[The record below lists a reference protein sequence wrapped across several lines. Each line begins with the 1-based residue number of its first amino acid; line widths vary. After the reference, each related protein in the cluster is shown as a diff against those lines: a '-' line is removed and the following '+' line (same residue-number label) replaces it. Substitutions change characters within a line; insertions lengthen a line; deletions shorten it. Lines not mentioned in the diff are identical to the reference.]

1 MKNRMKAW
9 LGAGLVVLL
18 FAAAPQ
24 PAPAQTKPEDK
35 VKALQKMLPG
45 DVDFK
50 FGSVTTGSTPGS
62 ILVKD
67 VVITQKPNPAQPKA
81 DQPIKIAEIELR
93 EYDEKSPKPQFA
105 DVSLRG
111 VQIPLDDSDQKD
123 LKAMGYTQVVLD
135 FTYKFR
141 FDQSTTTLTINEI
154 RIDGVDMGSLSIQ
167 LTLGGIPSIDWSDEK
182 NLQMMMGA
190 TIVGAT
196 IKYKDMSLIER
207 ALKKEATEKNV
218 TVDVLRAQKIAE
230 VKVEEDKEPSAA
242 GKAAYGAFRKFME
255 KPGTITIS
263 AKPKQPVP
271 IMGVMAIK
279 DFGQA
284 AELFGLTVS
293 AE

>member
-1 MKNRMKAW
+1 MKAW
-9 LGAGLVVLL
+9 LGAGLAVLL
-18 FAAAPQ
+18 FAAAPL

-35 VKALQKMLPG
+35 IKALQKMLPG
-45 DVDFK
+45 EIDLK
-50 FGSVTTGSTPGS
+50 YGSVAAGATPGS
-62 ILVKD
+62 VIVKD

-81 DQPIKIAEIELR
+81 EQPIKIAEIEMR
-93 EYDEKSPKPQFA
+93 EYDEKNAKPQFA
-105 DVSLRG
+105 DISLRG
-111 VQIPLDDSDQKD
+111 VQVPLDDSDQKD

-141 FDQSTTTLTINEI
+141 FDQPNTTLTISEI
-154 RIDGVDMGSLSIQ
+154 RIDGIEMGSLSIQ

-182 NLQMMMGA
+182 SMQMMMGA
-190 TIVGAT
+190 TVVSAT

-207 ALKKEATEKNV
+207 ALKKDAADKKI
-218 TVDVLRAQKIAE
+218 TVDALRAQKLAE
-230 VKVEEDKEPSAA
+230 VKAEEDKEPSAA
-242 GKAAYGAFRKFME
+242 GKAAYAAFRKFME

-271 IMGVMAIK
+271 IMGVMAVK

-284 AELFGLTVS
+284 AELFGLTVA